1 MSTTALVR
9 FQAQS
14 ETRSATQ
21 GVAYIPNSIVEN
33 QALLTPAELALV
45 LIVCRRGENTVSD
58 RHWEAW
64 TGKDPKMKNH
74 AIRGLRD
81 KGLRQIGRGSG
92 AKFAFDRNAWDSW
105 VRSRPRHERARTLG
119 RSKSVSAK
127 AGQMIHPECRE
138 RGCQKLCD
146 AQPGVIS
153 ISQAPTTPNWKP
165 VSNIAKSSPAPPGA
179 SLTLA
184 AIQTWFPH
192 ADGEFEAKLRA
203 AVEQKVKVQYSDA
216 DLAQA
221 VRLAYKRDQE
231 REGLFLHT
239 VPARLAHILRRSRT
253 SNPPSTEQTHTPAQ
267 IQEFL
272 NERAEQ
278 LRKAG
283 MNDLARQLE
292 QLEPDLAAESQLEQI
307 EAAVI
312 ARLRGRTPVSVFK
325 EAVDQEMKP
334 HSKGKTQEQIERLR
348 TQFTDRKLLDGAG
361 IGRLSLSW
369 L

>member
-1 MSTTALVR
+1 
-9 FQAQS
+9 
-14 ETRSATQ
+14 
-21 GVAYIPNSIVEN
+21 
-33 QALLTPAELALV
+33 
-45 LIVCRRGENTVSD
+45 
-58 RHWEAW
+58 
-64 TGKDPKMKNH
+64 
-74 AIRGLRD
+74 
-81 KGLRQIGRGSG
+81 
-92 AKFAFDRNAWDSW
+92 
-105 VRSRPRHERARTLG
+105 
-119 RSKSVSAK
+119 
-127 AGQMIHPECRE
+127 
-138 RGCQKLCD
+138 
-146 AQPGVIS
+146 
-153 ISQAPTTPNWKP
+153 
-165 VSNIAKSSPAPPGA
+165 
-179 SLTLA
+179 
-184 AIQTWFPH
+184 
-192 ADGEFEAKLRA
+192 
-203 AVEQKVKVQYSDA
+203 VEQKVKVQYSDA

-292 QLEPDLAAESQLEQI
+292 QLDEPDLAAESQLEQI